1 MSDSSQ
7 NIEQQIEAYLFFK
20 GEPVSHKDIAR
31 DLSLSLENVSLYL
44 EKLEKLCKDH
54 NRGVVLVQYNNMV
67 TLGTHPDVSD
77 RIAQLTKEELQKD
90 LGKSALETL
99 TIILYQGPITRSSID
114 HIRGVNSQF
123 ILRNLLMRGLVS
135 RIPDK
140 QDERSFV
147 YMPSLDLLTHLGISR
162 IEDLPE
168 YEVVINTLQTFAES
182 EETTL

>member
-1 MSDSSQ
+1 MTDHSH
-7 NIEQQIEAYLFFK
+7 NIPQQIEAYLFFK
-20 GEPVSHKDIAR
+20 GEPVTSKEIAKDLKISVEDVTKHIQELEEQHKG
-31 DLSLSLENVSLYL
+31 S
-44 EKLEKLCKDH
+44 K
-54 NRGVVLVQYNNMV
+54 RGIVLVQYNDMF

-77 RIAQLTKEELQKD
+77 VITRLTKEELQKD

-99 TIILYQGPITRSSID
+99 TIILYQGPMNRSKID

-123 ILRNLLMRGLVS
+123 ILRNLLMRGLIS
-135 RIPDK
+135 RIPDP

-168 YEVVINTLQTFAES
+168 YNQVLKTLQTFAET
-182 EETTL
+182 E